1 MVLIVKSLSALW
13 SLHNIC
19 TTYYVVHIMDILVL
33 MMYDAHPTIQIVSYN
48 RQVQWT
54 GTHTQVH
61 IQLTESNTVD
71 STINYMFMAYL

>member
-1 MVLIVKSLSALW
+1 
-13 SLHNIC
+13 
-19 TTYYVVHIMDILVL
+19 

-61 IQLTESNTVD
+61 TQLTESNTVD